1 MSRKIILLFDS
12 PVGDD
17 HFLYRAL
24 KQEGLTVRK
33 VDSPSRYPS
42 ILNWAIGCMKATFGP
57 QATDTIVCWYDF
69 QAVLCYWIGRLLF
82 RKRNIVAIN
91 ILLKDKK
98 TLRNKIVAWFYKK
111 ALTSSHMAASVT
123 ARAYGDSLNERFC
136 TNICFFRVRD
146 VYSPTLYEES
156 DFRFCGNSVFC
167 GGRNGRDWKTVI
179 ETARRMPDVVF
190 HVVMPENIQKKFR
203 CESIPNINVYSHLPL
218 GEFNGLLR
226 NSSIVMLPI
235 DTAAPAGL
243 IVLFTAAANRK
254 LVITTSTPVTREYID
269 GNTGVLID
277 GNDIG
282 AYVSAINFHLKH
294 PEEIRRKGDNLLN
307 DLQQTC
313 SEKEY
318 AENINRIIRHLT

>member
-69 QAVLCYWIGRLLF
+69 QAVLCYWIGRFLF

-98 TLRNKIVAWFYKK
+98 PLRNKIVAWFYKK

-235 DTAAPAGL
+235 DTAGPRRVDRSVHRSSQPETGHHDL
-243 IVLFTAAANRK
+243 NPCHTGIYRRQYRRTDRRQRHRGVCLCDK
-254 LVITTSTPVTREYID
+254 LPFEAS
-269 GNTGVLID
+269 G
-277 GNDIG
+277 
-282 AYVSAINFHLKH
+282 
-294 PEEIRRKGDNLLN
+294 GDP
-307 DLQQTC
+307 Q
-313 SEKEY
+313 EG
-318 AENINRIIRHLT
+318 

>member
-1 MSRKIILLFDS
+1 MNRKIILLFDS
-12 PVGDD
+12 PVSND

-24 KQEGLTVRK
+24 KRKGLPVRK
-33 VDSPSRYPS
+33 IDSPDRYPS
-42 ILNWAIGCMKATFGP
+42 ILNWAISGMKATFGSK
-57 QATDTIVCWYDF
+57 ASDTIVCWYDF

-111 ALTSSHMAASVT
+111 ALASSHVVASVT
-123 ARAYGDSLNERFC
+123 ARAYGDSLNERFRS
-136 TNICFFRVRD
+136 NICFFLVRD

-167 GGRNGRDWKTVI
+167 GGRNGRDWNAVI
-179 ETARRMPDVVF
+179 ETAFRMPDVIF
-190 HVVMPENIQKKFR
+190 HIVMPENIQKKFR
-203 CESIPNINVYSHLPL
+203 CESISNIKVYSHLSL
-218 GEFNGLLR
+218 GEFNRLLS
-226 NSSIVMLPI
+226 NSSIVMLPVN
-235 DTAAPAGL
+235 TAAPAGL

-269 GNTGVLID
+269 RNTGVLIND
-277 GNDIG
+277 NDIG
-282 AYVSAINFHLKH
+282 AYVSAISYHLKH
-294 PEEIRRKGDNLLN
+294 TDEIRRKGDNLLN

-313 SEKEY
+313 SEKKY
-318 AENINRIIRHLT
+318 AENIYRMIKYF

>member
-69 QAVLCYWIGRLLF
+69 QAVLCYWIGRFLF

-156 DFRFCGNSVFC
+156 DFRFCGNSVFAGDGT
-167 GGRNGRDWKTVI
+167 GGTGKPSS
-179 ETARRMPDVVF
+179 RRPAGCRM
-190 HVVMPENIQKKFR
+190 
-203 CESIPNINVYSHLPL
+203 SYSMLSCRKISR
-218 GEFNGLLR
+218 R
-226 NSSIVMLPI
+226 NS
-235 DTAAPAGL
+235 G
-243 IVLFTAAANRK
+243 ANRFPISTYTAIFPRGIQRALEELVDCHASDRYGSPRRVDRSVHRSSQPETGHHDLNPCHTGIYRRQYRRTDRRQRHRGVCLCDK
-254 LVITTSTPVTREYID
+254 LPFEAS
-269 GNTGVLID
+269 G
-277 GNDIG
+277 
-282 AYVSAINFHLKH
+282 
-294 PEEIRRKGDNLLN
+294 GDP
-307 DLQQTC
+307 Q
-313 SEKEY
+313 EG
-318 AENINRIIRHLT
+318 